1 MSRIKVGVLI
11 IIFICGLL
19 GAIVL
24 KFGFPL
30 WPLIYWWILIFTI
43 FIIWNFKLGSGFIL
57 WVSFSVFM
65 LSALF
70 VIIGLRSIGETLM
83 RVSFLG
89 WVIGLIQSM
98 VEYKRN

>member
-1 MSRIKVGVLI
+1 MNKIKIFILI
-11 IIFICGLL
+11 IVIVVGLI

-30 WPLIYWWILIFTI
+30 WPLIYWWILVFTI
-43 FIIWNFKLGSGFIL
+43 FMIWNFKLGSGFIL
-57 WVSFSVFM
+57 WVAFLIFM

-70 VIIGLRSIGETLM
+70 VSIGLRSVGETLM

-89 WVIGLIQSM
+89 WIIGLVQSA
-98 VEYKRN
+98 VEYKRT